1 MTTERAR
8 SLRKRMT
15 PPERRLWNV
24 LKERPS
30 GLKFRRQH
38 PLGPYVLDFFC
49 HEAAVA
55 IEIDG
60 LAHDLGGN
68 PERDLRRDAW
78 IAGEGIRTLRF
89 RALDVRDQLEG
100 VLASVVEKCLR
111 RSPSTAFGGPPPL
124 QMQGRLGEAS

>member
-1 MTTERAR
+1 MTTDRAR
-8 SLRKRMT
+8 LLRKQMT

-24 LKERPS
+24 LKDRPE

-49 HEAAVA
+49 HEAALA

-68 PERDLRRDAW
+68 PERDVRRDTW
-78 IAGEGIRTLRF
+78 MAGQGVRTLRF
-89 RALDVRDQLEG
+89 RAIDVRDHLEG
-100 VLASVVEKCLR
+100 VLASIVEECLR

-124 QMQGRLGEAS
+124 QMQGRLGEAP